1 MRRLKFLV
9 PFVAGALL
17 GCATGAPPLTS
28 GPADVSNPAGRYAPP
43 LDPSTADPLILD
55 RNDLR
60 LGTTV
65 QFHRLPT
72 ASEFH
77 DALQTPLIAHVVISL
92 AEWPSNID
100 ALAPLAEY
108 SQESDVIVVL
118 PGYPPSRAAA
128 QAWGYVDARL
138 RLVLV
143 VSGPP
148 PDRGVI
154 DDLNTM
160 RALER
165 VIAHVD
171 VPTRAGFERLQRP
184 LSFRKLMN

>member
-28 GPADVSNPAGRYAPP
+28 GPADVSSPIERYVPP
-43 LDPSTADPLILD
+43 VDPMTAHPLILD
-55 RNDLR
+55 RSDLR

-77 DALQTPLIAHVVISL
+77 DALQVPLVAHVVISL
-92 AEWPSNID
+92 AEWPASAE

-108 SQESDVIVVL
+108 SPESDVIVVL

-128 QAWGYVDARL
+128 QAWGYIDARL

-148 PDRGVI
+148 PTRGVV

-160 RALER
+160 PSLER
-165 VIAHVD
+165 VIAQMSE
-171 VPTRAGFERLQRP
+171 PSRAGFEHLQRP
-184 LSFRKLMN
+184 LSFRKLIN

>member
-9 PFVAGALL
+9 PFATGALL
-17 GCATGAPPLTS
+17 GCATGAPPLSS
-28 GPADVSNPAGRYAPP
+28 GPADVSNSIDRYAPP
-43 LDPSTADPLILD
+43 LDASTADPLILD
-55 RNDLR
+55 RTDLR

-77 DALQTPLIAHVVISL
+77 DALQVPLVQHVVISL
-92 AEWPSNID
+92 AEWPANIE
-100 ALAPLAEY
+100 ALAPLAE
-108 SQESDVIVVL
+108 SSIESDVIVVL

-128 QAWGYVDARL
+128 QVWSYLSVPL

-148 PDRGVI
+148 PSRGVI

-160 RALER
+160 RSLER
-165 VIAHVD
+165 VIAQMNA
-171 VPTRAGFERLQRP
+171 PTRAGFEHLQRP
-184 LSFRKLMN
+184 LSFRKLIN